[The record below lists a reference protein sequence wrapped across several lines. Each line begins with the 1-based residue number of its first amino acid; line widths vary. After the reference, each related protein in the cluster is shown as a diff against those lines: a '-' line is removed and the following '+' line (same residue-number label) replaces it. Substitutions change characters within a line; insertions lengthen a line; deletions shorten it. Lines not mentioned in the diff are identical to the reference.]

1 MAVDGTH
8 DVGEEFKQKSIYR
21 ADTLSRPTT
30 LDVLLYNDSTD
41 NLSESSDIADI
52 TSEPSAGNYTRQSVS
67 FDSSDLSLSVDG
79 SSNLQ
84 VEGSVTFDT
93 LDTGDTVDGYAL
105 VASFT
110 SDVLNAE
117 TGSNDHIIAS
127 STFGTTDLSNFSDVT
142 VNFQDV
148 LS

>member
-41 NLSESSDIADI
+41 NLSESSDIGDI
-52 TSEPSAGNYTRQSVS
+52 TSEPSEGNYTRQSLS
-67 FDSSDLSLSVDG
+67 FDSSDLSLNVDG